1 MLSEYQKL
9 TKINSVYFS
18 QDGTVTIELND
29 KRKFKLSA
37 QYWIDLNHPR
47 EGILSESQLEELES
61 ENNYTQIREKVLNLL
76 STREH
81 SVFELQRKVKQSLL
95 KSRIVNFSALFDRCM
110 IEMKKKDFQSD
121 ERFTRHFV
129 KSKIENKLQGP
140 FMILQDLHNRGIS
153 HELSKAV
160 LDEITDQELWM
171 KKAIE
176 CLGYFH
182 KKNKKIFDQ
191 SFSQK
196 LYQRGFPWEIIQ
208 QAMEKFESDCINLNI

>member
-1 MLSEYQKL
+1 MLSGYQNL
-9 TKINSVYFS
+9 IKINSVYFS

-29 KRKFKLSA
+29 KRKFKFSA

-47 EGILSESQLEELES
+47 EKNLSESQIELLES
-61 ENNYTQIREKVLNLL
+61 ENNYTKIREKVLNLL
-76 STREH
+76 AVREH
-81 SVFELQRKVKQSLL
+81 SVFELQIKLKQSLL

-110 IEMKKKDFQSD
+110 IEMKEKDFQSD
-121 ERFTRHFV
+121 ERFTRHFI
-129 KSKIENKLQGP
+129 KSKIGNKLQGP
-140 FMILQDLHNRGIS
+140 FIILQDLHNRGIS
-153 HELSKAV
+153 HELSKNV

-176 CLGYFH
+176 CLGYLY

-208 QAMEKFESDCINLNI
+208 QAMEKFKID